1 MNEIPLK
8 VLLIDDDED
17 DYVTTRRLLA
27 QIKEHRFIL
36 EWAAT
41 YEEALEAVKR
51 NAHDVYLLDYRLGEH
66 NGLDFLGEA
75 QAYGCTAPIIVLT
88 GQGDHEVDLEA
99 MRAGAADFLV
109 KGQTSAA
116 LLERSLRYAV
126 AQHQLQGAL
135 QKAKEAAEAAS
146 CAKSEFLA
154 TMSHEIRTPM
164 NGIIGMTGLLL
175 DTSLMA
181 EQREYAES
189 IQSSAEALLTII
201 NDILDFSKIE
211 AGKVELESIDFDLR
225 HAVEEAME
233 LLAVRAQTKGL
244 ELLHLIH
251 ADVHTAVRGDPG
263 RLRQILL
270 NLLGNAIKF
279 TDHGEV
285 MVEVKKGDDRRKIEN
300 GDAQRTKSRLHS
312 TAPCLLEFTVHDT
325 GIGVP
330 AAQQD
335 RLFRSFSQVDASTTR
350 KYGGTGLGLAIC
362 KKLVTLMGGDIDVQS
377 TPGRG
382 SVFRFTVHLE
392 QQSVETQA
400 PSLPL
405 ADLHGLRVLVIDDNA
420 TNRRILSHYLSAWK
434 MECLSAEDGYRG
446 LDLLR
451 TAVAQGKPYHLVIL
465 DFHMPG
471 MNGLEVARAIRAEAT
486 LSALPLVLVSSVGI
500 RGDAA
505 QAREAGINAYLTKP
519 LRHAQLFQTL
529 ATVMGRALQP
539 DAPRTDSL
547 VTRHVLIE
555 STAQSRPLILVA
567 EDNTVNQKLAVR
579 LLDKM
584 GYRADVAANG
594 LEVLEALSRIS
605 YAAILMDCLMPEM
618 DGFAATAAIRAREQ
632 RTGAHIPIIAMTA
645 NAMQGDK
652 ERCLMAG
659 MDDYLSKP
667 IMLEALKAMLAR
679 WTAAVRTESAP
690 GKDDLRS

>member
-1 MNEIPLK
+1 MNEFPLK

-17 DYVTTRRLLA
+17 DYVMTRRLLA
-27 QIKEHRFIL
+27 QIREHKFIL

-41 YEEALEAVKR
+41 YEAALEAAKH
-51 NAHDVYLLDYRLGEH
+51 NEYDVYLLDYRLGER
-66 NGLDFLGEA
+66 NGLAFLGEA
-75 QAYGCTAPIIVLT
+75 QTYGCTAPIIVLT

-99 MRAGAADFLV
+99 MRAGAADYLV

-116 LLERSLRYAV
+116 LLERSLRYAIE
-126 AQHQLQGAL
+126 QHRLQGAL

-164 NGIIGMTGLLL
+164 NGVIGMTGLLL
-175 DTSLMA
+175 DTPLSA

-189 IQSSAEALLTII
+189 IQSSAEALLTIV

-211 AGKVELESIDFDLR
+211 AGKIELEIIDFDLR
-225 HAVEEAME
+225 HAVEEVIE
-233 LLAVRAQTKGL
+233 LLAIRAQTKGL

-251 ADVHTAVRGDPG
+251 ADVPTAVRGDPG

-270 NLLGNAIKF
+270 NLLENAIKF
-279 TDHGEV
+279 TNHGEV
-285 MVEVKKGDDRRKIEN
+285 MVEVKKGDDSRKVEN
-300 GDAQRTKSRLHS
+300 GDVQRTEGGRRSA
-312 TAPCLLEFTVHDT
+312 APCLLEFTVRDT
-325 GIGVP
+325 GIGIS
-330 AAQQD
+330 AAQRD
-335 RLFRSFSQVDASTTR
+335 KLFHSFSQVDASTTR

-362 KKLVTLMGGDIDVQS
+362 KNLVKLMDGDIDVQS
-377 TPGRG
+377 TPGSG

-392 QQSVETQA
+392 QRVEAQA

-405 ADLHGLRVLVIDDNA
+405 ADLNGLRVLVIDDSA

-434 MECLSAEDGYRG
+434 MECLSAEDGCRG

-451 TAVAQGKPYHLVIL
+451 AAVARGEPYHLAIL
-465 DFHMPG
+465 DFHMPR
-471 MNGLEVARAIRAEAT
+471 MDGLEVARAIRAEAT
-486 LSALPLVLVSSVGI
+486 LAALPLVLVSSVGL

-505 QAREAGINAYLTKP
+505 QARQAGINAYLTKP

-529 ATVMGRALQP
+529 AAVMGRALQQ
-539 DAPRTDSL
+539 DAAHTDSL
-547 VTRHVLIE
+547 VTRHVLME

-567 EDNTVNQKLAVR
+567 EDNAVNQKLAVR

-584 GYRADVAANG
+584 GYRADVASNG
-594 LEVLEALSRIS
+594 LKVLEALSRIS

-618 DGFAATAAIRAREQ
+618 DGFAATAAIRTREQ

-652 ERCLMAG
+652 ERCLAAG

-667 IMLEALKAMLAR
+667 VMLEALKVTLAQ
-679 WTAAVRTESAP
+679 WTAAARKESSP
-690 GKDDLRS
+690 IQG

>member
-1 MNEIPLK
+1 MNEFPLK

-17 DYVTTRRLLA
+17 DYVMTRRLLA
-27 QIKEHRFIL
+27 QIREHKFIL

-41 YEEALEAVKR
+41 YEAALEAAKH
-51 NAHDVYLLDYRLGEH
+51 NEYDVYLLDYRLGER
-66 NGLDFLGEA
+66 NGLAFLGEA
-75 QAYGCTAPIIVLT
+75 QTYGCTAPIIVLT

-99 MRAGAADFLV
+99 MRAGAADYLV

-116 LLERSLRYAV
+116 LLERSLRYAIE
-126 AQHQLQGAL
+126 QHRLQGAL

-164 NGIIGMTGLLL
+164 NGVIGMTGLLL
-175 DTSLMA
+175 DTPLSA

-189 IQSSAEALLTII
+189 IQSSAEALLTIV

-211 AGKVELESIDFDLR
+211 AGKIELEIIDFDLR
-225 HAVEEAME
+225 HAVEEVIE
-233 LLAVRAQTKGL
+233 LLAIRAQTKGL

-251 ADVHTAVRGDPG
+251 ADVPTAVRGDPG

-270 NLLGNAIKF
+270 NLLENAIKF
-279 TDHGEV
+279 TNHGEV
-285 MVEVKKGDDRRKIEN
+285 MVEVKKGDDSHKVEN
-300 GDAQRTKSRLHS
+300 GDVQRTEGGRRSA
-312 TAPCLLEFTVHDT
+312 APCLLEFTVRDT
-325 GIGVP
+325 GIGIS
-330 AAQQD
+330 AAQRD
-335 RLFRSFSQVDASTTR
+335 KLFHSFSQVDASTTR

-362 KKLVTLMGGDIDVQS
+362 KNLVKLMDGDIDVQS
-377 TPGRG
+377 TPGSG

-392 QQSVETQA
+392 QRVEAQA

-405 ADLHGLRVLVIDDNA
+405 ADLNGLRVLVIDDSA

-434 MECLSAEDGYRG
+434 MECLSAEDGCRG

-451 TAVAQGKPYHLVIL
+451 AAVARGEPYHLAIL
-465 DFHMPG
+465 DFHMPR
-471 MNGLEVARAIRAEAT
+471 MDGLEVARAIRAEAT
-486 LSALPLVLVSSVGI
+486 LAALPLVLVSSVGL

-505 QAREAGINAYLTKP
+505 QARQAGINAYLTKP

-529 ATVMGRALQP
+529 AAVMGRALQQ
-539 DAPRTDSL
+539 DAAHTDSL
-547 VTRHVLIE
+547 VTRHVLME

-567 EDNTVNQKLAVR
+567 EDNAVNQKLAVR

-584 GYRADVAANG
+584 GYRADVASNG
-594 LEVLEALSRIS
+594 LKVLEALSRIS

-618 DGFAATAAIRAREQ
+618 DGFAATAAIRTREQ

-652 ERCLMAG
+652 ERCLAAG

-667 IMLEALKAMLAR
+667 VMLEALKVTLAQ
-679 WTAAVRTESAP
+679 WTAAARKESSP
-690 GKDDLRS
+690 IQG